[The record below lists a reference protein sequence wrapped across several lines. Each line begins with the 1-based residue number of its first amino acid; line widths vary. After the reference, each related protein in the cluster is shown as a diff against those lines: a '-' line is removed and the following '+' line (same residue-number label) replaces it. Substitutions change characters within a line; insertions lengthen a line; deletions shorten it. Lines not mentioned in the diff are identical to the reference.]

1 MSHQPY
7 EEYAVL
13 EEEVAIEEQ
22 QELSPGNVG
31 VRREFVVDSPPIQS
45 PVATSRKLAEC
56 LENTVLDMLRAAM
69 FINRGRFSTQATYK
83 EFVQAAA
90 ASSIIR
96 YDGFEGITNCETY
109 RTLNTVASQFFAGG
123 YNYCQGKAPRQ
134 KRQQHYADKSHL
146 ERVLTSD
153 QQYKEDVESFLIEF
167 ALDMLGYGRDEIK
180 CPAGVQLDESRCFI
194 ALQLVL
200 RDIRIYTYG
209 EVSGLRQWIKN
220 KRQRR
225 AEEQTD
231 DGDADGSLEHFS

>member
-109 RTLNTVASQFFAGG
+109 RTLNTADITTAKAKLRDKKGSNITQISGFSSQ
-123 YNYCQGKAPRQ
+123 
-134 KRQQHYADKSHL
+134 KSHL